1 MTKRII
7 FHGTDIHF
15 PSACVVCE
23 QLAVGGY
30 PISRTLSADGEKT
43 TISLSI
49 PLCRDHYNLADRKS
63 VTDRGI
69 GRLGLLG
76 GLLQGIFVAAG
87 LWIYW
92 ASTGQ
97 GSPGSNL
104 ALALGAGLGIFLT
117 IWLFTTYWLA
127 PLFGDREA
135 ETAQQAVRIRHFWPD
150 TQNLQLEFDND
161 LIAELVAVANRD
173 RVVKRE

>member
-1 MTKRII
+1 MTKRIV

-30 PISRTLSADGEKT
+30 PISRTLSADGEKI

-49 PLCRDHYNLADRKS
+49 PLCRDHYSQADQKS
-63 VTDRGI
+63 APEQGI

-76 GLLQGIFVAAG
+76 ALLQGIFVAAG

-97 GSPGSNL
+97 GSLVSNL
-104 ALALGAGLGIFLT
+104 VLALGAGLGICVT

-127 PLFGDREA
+127 PLLGDREA
-135 ETAQQAVRIRHFWPD
+135 EITRQAVRIHHFSPK
-150 TQNLQLEFDND
+150 TQDLQLEFDND

-173 RVVKRE
+173 RVVRRE